1 MMQKTIVVDAR
12 GHLFGRLASVV
23 AKELLSGQ
31 SIVIVRCE
39 ETLRSGSFYRNKL
52 RYLAF
57 LRKTVNTNP
66 LRGPQHLRAPSKML
80 WRAIRGMI
88 PHKGARGKH
97 ALARLKVFEGIPP
110 PYDKMKRQVV
120 PAALAVTKL
129 TPQRKVTRLGR
140 LSHEMGW
147 KQQAAVATLEAKR
160 KVRSASFYK
169 TKQERAA
176 LVAKAKAIV
185 DQKKIPIL
193 EEYGYQ

>member
-1 MMQKTIVVDAR
+1 MCTV
-12 GHLFGRLASVV
+12 
-23 AKELLSGQ
+23 
-31 SIVIVRCE
+31 
-39 ETLRSGSFYRNKL
+39 YRNKL

-193 EEYGYQ
+193 EVSCCWRVAKPPSVVLLIRRTLNNTGVRIPVIAHA